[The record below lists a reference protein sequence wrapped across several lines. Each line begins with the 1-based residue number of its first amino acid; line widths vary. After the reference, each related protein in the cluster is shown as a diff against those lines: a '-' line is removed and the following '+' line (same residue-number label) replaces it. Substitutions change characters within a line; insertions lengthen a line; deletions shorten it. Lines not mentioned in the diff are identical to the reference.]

1 MQRLKS
7 FKKHTGKKKIV
18 ILMLG
23 VCVVTLSLLIG
34 KTYAI
39 YQSENEVRF
48 INAKVRWPRAN
59 EVSYI
64 TTSNSKVTNVEEAL
78 NDLYGKIGK

>member
-1 MQRLKS
+1 MQKIKNLNNLKS
-7 FKKHTGKKKIV
+7 KKKIV
-18 ILMLG
+18 FLIIG
-23 VCVVTLSLLIG
+23 IFVVSLSILIG

-59 EVSYI
+59 EITY
-64 TTSNSKVTNVEEAL
+64 TTSKNTKVTNVEEAL
-78 NDLYGKIGK
+78 NDLYEKIGK

>member
-1 MQRLKS
+1 MKIKK
-7 FKKHTGKKKIV
+7 FKRKGKEKKIV

-23 VCVVTLSLLIG
+23 IFGVTLSLLMG

-39 YQSENEVRF
+39 YQSENEVT
-48 INAKVRWPRAN
+48 
-59 EVSYI
+59 Y
-64 TTSNSKVTNVEEAL
+64 TTSENTEVTNVEEAL

>member
-1 MQRLKS
+1 MKIKK
-7 FKKHTGKKKIV
+7 FKRKGKEKKIV

-23 VCVVTLSLLIG
+23 IFGVTLSLLMG

-39 YQSENEVRF
+39 YQSENEVTF

-59 EVSYI
+59 EITY
-64 TTSNSKVTNVEEAL
+64 TTSENTEVTNVEEAL